1 MSYLDASRDR
11 NGLLPTLLDPKGRGD
26 GEMRFGILKHV
37 GFSREGEEHN
47 RIISAGDALECL
59 AIRNVYRSMGIDENE
74 LVGCYPYELGQYYGE
89 YCVLPINVYALSLD
103 YSRRIIPCFLGLT
116 LGGVTVFQSMILTS
130 CDGLLRLDAETN
142 ARCACFLT
150 LGLMRIYKDVL

>member
-116 LGGVTVFQSMILTS
+116 LGG
-130 CDGLLRLDAETN
+130 GLPSFRA
-142 ARCACFLT
+142 
-150 LGLMRIYKDVL
+150 